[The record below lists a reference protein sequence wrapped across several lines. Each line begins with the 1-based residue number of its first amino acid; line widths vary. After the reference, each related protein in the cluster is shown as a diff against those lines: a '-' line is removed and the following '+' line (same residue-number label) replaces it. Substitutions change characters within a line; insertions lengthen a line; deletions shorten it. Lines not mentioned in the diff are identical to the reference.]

1 MQDRRGEIG
10 SADATSSISPKVFLF
25 ASFLE
30 LSNQLLAEVL
40 AHESAPVEDREA
52 AYLAALGR
60 FGEMADSSRRGTE
73 LLEQG
78 AELFLCFCRGHD
90 SALLYASTI
99 SSTGRRVPVSK
110 IRSFS

>member
-40 AHESAPVEDREA
+40 AHESASVEDREA

-60 FGEMADSSRRGTE
+60 FGEMADSSRRGRSC
-73 LLEQG
+73 LNKARSSFSVSAGVMILHFCMPPQYPPPG
-78 AELFLCFCRGHD
+78 GGCRG
-90 SALLYASTI
+90 L
-99 SSTGRRVPVSK
+99 R
-110 IRSFS
+110 